1 MSMAKPKPLV
11 RKNVELKRPG
21 TISPEKR
28 MHEMLRVDHA
38 GEYGAIRI
46 YKGQLAVLAN
56 RAEKR
61 GTTETIRHM
70 EEQEKEH
77 LEAFN
82 RIVNERGVRPTA
94 LTPVWH
100 VAGFALGAATALM
113 GEKAAMA
120 CTAAVEEVIE
130 DHYQSQLD
138 EIGEAEPEL
147 SKTIEKFRDDEVA
160 HKETALESGAE
171 QAPGYRILSD
181 AIRAGTKLAIRLSEK
196 I

>member
-1 MSMAKPKPLV
+1 MTMAKPKPKT
-11 RKNVELKRPG
+11 RKSVEMKRPG
-21 TISPEKR
+21 TRSPEHR

-46 YKGQLAVLAN
+46 YKGQLAVLAS
-56 RAEKR
+56 RANKR
-61 GTTETIRHM
+61 GTTELIQHM
-70 EEQEKEH
+70 EEQEREH
-77 LEAFN
+77 LETFN
-82 RIVNERGVRPTA
+82 RIVNERKVRPTA

-120 CTAAVEEVIE
+120 CTAAVEGVIE

-138 EIGEAEPEL
+138 EIGDTEPEL
-147 SKTIEKFRDDEVA
+147 TKTIEKFRDDEVE
-160 HKETALESGAE
+160 HRETAIESGAE
-171 QAPGYRILSD
+171 QAPGYRLLSE